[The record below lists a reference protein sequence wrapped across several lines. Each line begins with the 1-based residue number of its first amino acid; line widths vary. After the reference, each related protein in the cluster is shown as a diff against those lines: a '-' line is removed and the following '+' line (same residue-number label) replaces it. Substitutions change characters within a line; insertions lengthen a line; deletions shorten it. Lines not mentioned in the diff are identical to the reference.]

1 MAIGT
6 CPSRHQECAQ
16 ADLELWN
23 TPPNWITLVRTVLA
37 VGLALAAAGHE
48 SLTLILVATGIYWVG
63 DMADGAVARMM
74 RRETRTGA
82 VLDITCDRICAS
94 VIYIGLVWLLPDM
107 WIPIAIYLLSFSVLD
122 LMLSLSFLLFPLS
135 SPNYF
140 YLADPLIYKLNWS
153 RIAKGINSAVFM
165 VVVIAFESVLIAT
178 LLALALTGFKLYSL
192 YLLSKV
198 DIPTTG
204 ECAHEYAQTSR
215 SSASP

>member
-1 MAIGT
+1 M
-6 CPSRHQECAQ
+6 
-16 ADLELWN
+16 
-23 TPPNWITLVRTVLA
+23 RTVLA
-37 VGLALAAAGHE
+37 VGLALAAAGQE

-63 DMADGAVARMM
+63 DMADGVVARMM

-82 VLDITCDRICAS
+82 VLDIICDRMCAS
-94 VIYIGLVWLLPDM
+94 VIYIGLVWLLPNM

-153 RIAKGINSAVFM
+153 RVAKGINSALFL

-178 LLALALTGFKLYSL
+178 LLAIALTALKLYSL

-198 DIPTTG
+198 EVPTSG
-204 ECAHEYAQTSR
+204 DCAHEYARASR
-215 SSASP
+215 SSTSP